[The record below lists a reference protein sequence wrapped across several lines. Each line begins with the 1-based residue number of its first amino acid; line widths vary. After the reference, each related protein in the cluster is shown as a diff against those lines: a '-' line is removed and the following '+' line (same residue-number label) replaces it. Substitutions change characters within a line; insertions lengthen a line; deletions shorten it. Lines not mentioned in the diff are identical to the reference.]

1 MKRAFGNPFRT
12 IVKKFM
18 DLRTAFK
25 LIIGYILII
34 MIPTIIIEYS
44 YYSQS
49 DFIVKERYV
58 KNEMDALSIS
68 KKNFS
73 TQLMQIEAVYQVFN
87 SNGDLKNYL
96 SAINEDIAD
105 EIYSYI
111 KSIRPLYDYSL
122 LSNPYIN
129 DIEIYNYSKHASTIS
144 KWIQPIEKFDVYRFN
159 ITDRHGIFKGI
170 WQISGNEDKTLDFS
184 YYRNIYSTDYSRVL
198 GIMKIR
204 VDPSKIFNSF
214 ASSSETIY
222 FYNGT
227 GILLQYRQGKL
238 TVPNTSIGEL
248 LPKNRTILS
257 LPLEEV
263 NLTAAKAVLYPDAL
277 KYQKESLAIYVLV
290 VFMFLSILYFIITFS
305 ITKRILSLSRH
316 IKHSTADRLAPVTF
330 NTYRDEVGDL
340 IHSYN
345 EMIERINQLI
355 HQVYQTELQTKDA
368 KYYALQA
375 QIKPHFL
382 YNVLENIRMCA
393 EKNGETETA
402 DMIFSLAKFMRYNF
416 QKNRNVVHLLDELE
430 HAKNFLD
437 IYKTKLKDYL
447 HVEIAIY
454 TEIDSVTCPFFI
466 LQPILENT
474 FKHAVIPKKVMH
486 VLITIRDCEEAG
498 RENDVR
504 VDIFD
509 DGLGIEAEVLVSLQQ
524 SLNENTYVSDNHVGL
539 ENVNHRLTSYLGKE
553 YHLVVQSIPGE
564 GTKVTIYL
572 SKSK

>member
-1 MKRAFGNPFRT
+1 MKRAFRNPFRT

-18 DLRTAFK
+18 DSRIAFK

-34 MIPTIIIEYS
+34 MIPTVIIEYS
-44 YYSQS
+44 YYRQS
-49 DFIVKERYV
+49 DAIVKERYV
-58 KNEMDALSIS
+58 KNEKDAFLIS

-96 SAINEDIAD
+96 SLINQDIAD

-129 DIEIYNYSKHASTIS
+129 GIEIYDYSKHASTIS
-144 KWIQPIEKFDVYRFN
+144 NWILPIEKFNVDRFN
-159 ITDRHGIFKGI
+159 TTDRHGIFKGI
-170 WQISGNEDKTLDFS
+170 WQISEDDDKTLNFS

-198 GIMKIR
+198 GIMKIQ

-222 FYNGT
+222 FYNDT

-238 TVPNTSIGEL
+238 TVPNTNIDEL
-248 LPKNRTILS
+248 LPKNLTILS

-263 NLTAAKAVLYPDAL
+263 NLTAAKAVLYPEAL
-277 KYQKESLAIYVLV
+277 KYQKESLAIYVFV
-290 VFMFLSILYFIITFS
+290 VFVFLSILYFVITFS
-305 ITKRILSLSRH
+305 ITTRILSLNKH

-416 QKNRNVVHLLDELE
+416 QKDRNVVKLFDELE
-430 HAKNFLD
+430 HVKNFLD
-437 IYKTKLKDYL
+437 IYKTKLRDYL
-447 HVEIAIY
+447 QVEIAIY

-504 VDIFD
+504 VDISD
-509 DGLGIEAEVLVSLQQ
+509 DGMGIDAEVLVSLQQ
-524 SLNENTYVSDNHVGL
+524 SLNENVYVSDNHVGL
-539 ENVNHRLTSYLGKE
+539 ENVSHRLTSYLGKE

-564 GTKVTIYL
+564 GTTVTVYL